1 MTYEHNLIA
10 LENYGELAM
19 KKMKR
24 VFVFLGIVVVA
35 CPAFAGDVEVVEI
48 PRLSGAVAGPCES
61 FGCCCSA
68 SRIVGGNS
76 STLAL
81 RSCESIGGYCMT
93 ERRAPVVI
101 FDLESIPE
109 GAAIESVRLVGSRT
123 SSAGSSDGRLNLLFT
138 SSGSINHNMSSSLNN
153 SPHATID
160 IDWAGSG
167 FSHQIDPSLFVGSNP
182 SGYLAILMYTWH
194 DTSTYVRNSTN
205 YEPTLEITIF
215 TPAPPCPAD
224 MNGDGIVD
232 SADLGI
238 LLAYW
243 GAKSTGG
250 DLNEDGVVDAAD
262 LGSLL
267 ASWGNCPSA

>member
-1 MTYEHNLIA
+1 
-10 LENYGELAM
+10 M
-19 KKMKR
+19 KNIKS
-24 VFVFLGIVVVA
+24 VFVSLGIAVMTGS
-35 CPAFAGDVEVVEI
+35 AFAGDVDVVEI

-68 SRIVGGNS
+68 STIVGGNS

-81 RSCESIGGYCMT
+81 RSCESLGGYCMT

-109 GAAIESVRLVGSRT
+109 GADIERVRLVGSRT

-138 SSGSINHNMSSSLNN
+138 SSGSISHSMSSSLNN
-153 SPHATID
+153 SPHAMID
-160 IDWAGSG
+160 INWVGSG
-167 FSHQIDPSLFVGSNP
+167 FSHQIDPSVFAGSNS
-182 SGYLAILMYTWH
+182 SGYLAISMYTWG
-194 DTSTYVRNSTN
+194 DTTTYVRNSTN
-205 YEPTLEITIF
+205 YEPTLVITISM
-215 TPAPPCPAD
+215 PAPPCPAD
-224 MNGDGIVD
+224 MNGDGIID

-243 GAKSTGG
+243 GPKRNNG
-250 DLNEDGVVDAAD
+250 DVNGDGVTDAAD
-262 LGSLL
+262 LGLLL